1 MPLVRITEENIVMK
15 VSLMSLTFGFF
26 LVVGLPL
33 ASWAGPLPGG
43 ADTDG
48 DTVEDAFD
56 NCTAIPNASQADKD
70 HDGCGNACDCDVTG
84 DGVVGVP
91 DYVQVVNNFGTM
103 AGGPADCSGDTA
115 VGVPDYVTVV
125 NGFGNPPGPSGI
137 TNPSKN
143 TLLCQ

>member
-1 MPLVRITEENIVMK
+1 MK
-15 VSLMSLTFGFF
+15 VSLMALTFGLF

-56 NCTAIPNASQADKD
+56 NCTATSNASQADKD
-70 HDGCGNACDCDVTG
+70 HDGCGNACDCDITG

-91 DYVQVVNNFGTM
+91 DYLALTAAFG
-103 AGGPADCSGDTA
+103 AGGGGPTDCSGDT
-115 VGVPDYVTVV
+115 VTGVPDYLTLSSS
-125 NGFGNPPGPSGI
+125 FGGSPGPSGI
-137 TNPSKN
+137 TNPSRV
-143 TLLCQ
+143 LSDCP